1 MIDNIIE
8 AINNVKQFAEEQGFD
23 EKIHQ
28 SRQKIAELKKKISEE
43 EGKISNYRLQQESF
57 EDENIQGWVKL
68 QESVSKRLSE
78 HKEKKP
84 TLIEPIL
91 DSWYLLE
98 KTSNKYKVIR
108 SVSNRG
114 TLSSNEKSFKQWK
127 YKYIG
132 NSKFSKRNYPS
143 LEESGSWP
151 DTIDKRDIL
160 VPPSGFPEDV
170 FSTSGGSIGIS
181 EVESLQRQNQL
192 YDTFPEMSVEAKEL
206 NRKYDSVSSG
216 VVQPSKKHRS
226 H

>member
-1 MIDNIIE
+1 MIDNIIQ

-43 EGKISNYRLQQESF
+43 EGKISNYKLQQESF
-57 EDENIQGWVKL
+57 EEENIQGWVKL

-108 SVSNRG
+108 SVTLRG
-114 TLSSNEKSFKQWK
+114 TLSLNEKSFKQWK
-127 YKYIG
+127 YRYIG
-132 NSKFSKRNYPS
+132 NSKFSKRTCPS
-143 LEESGSWP
+143 LKDSGSWP
-151 DTIDKRDIL
+151 DTIDKCDIV
-160 VPPSGFPEDV
+160 VPPSGFPKDV
-170 FSTSGGSIGIS
+170 FSTSGGSIGVS
-181 EVESLQRQNQL
+181 EVVSLQRQNQL
-192 YDTFPEMSVEAKEL
+192 YDTFPEMSAEAKAL

-216 VVQPSKKHRS
+216 VVQPSKKQRS

>member
-1 MIDNIIE
+1 ME

-28 SRQKIAELKKKISEE
+28 SQQTIVELKKKISEE
-43 EGKISNYRLQQESF
+43 ELKIRDYKQQQESF
-57 EDENIQGWVKL
+57 EEENIQGWVKL

-78 HKEKKP
+78 YKEKP
-84 TLIEPIL
+84 NFIEPIL

-132 NSKFSKRNYPS
+132 NSKFSKRTCSS

-151 DTIDKRDIL
+151 DTIDKSDIL

-170 FSTSGGSIGIS
+170 FSTSDGSIGIS

-192 YDTFPEMSVEAKEL
+192 YDTFPEMSFEAKEL

-216 VVQPSKKHRS
+216 VVQSSKKQRS